1 MLHCSIWSLNR
12 VRGTSR
18 LPRSVVQRSVW
29 SHTREERYH
38 RLQRELRHLGE
49 VAELEDLKTQV
60 PKARHVVE
68 SFLDPSD
75 AEERGV
81 AMLPGRARS
90 VAGSVVEELQRGR
103 QASQEGL
110 RNFDRTEE
118 ELQELQALHEGNGPS
133 GELVQRVPLTVLL
146 DGLCPHEVGCL
157 MRTCEAAGVQELLLC
172 GETPGPPD
180 ARVLKTSLKA
190 EEFLPHRKV
199 GPLKL
204 ELERLE
210 EAGIQ
215 TWTLEW
221 LSKVPGG
228 RRAPLIPEVPS
239 PPVALALS
247 ADPLRH
253 HRRIVV
259 PCIGNGFSMG
269 VIGSVVIYQFLR
281 CLNKK
286 MSSRAISADSI
297 SQFLLPASCIVYYF
311 ISRVFLCFPYIFNSA
326 AEVLALSLRV
336 HHRTDQGD
344 NMPPKSWA
352 DLFKGGNG
360 AIGGSMGSPMP
371 VGPKRTEEE
380 VAGSASGEAKGSQ
393 LSPEPTPKR
402 EAVCANLQPGGGSV
416 EESGSSCGSSG
427 SGVPLF
433 EAI

>member
-1 MLHCSIWSLNR
+1 MLHCRWPLNR

-29 SHTREERYH
+29 SRTREERYH
-38 RLQRELRHLGE
+38 RLQREIRHLGE
-49 VAELEDLKTQV
+49 VADLEDLKTQV
-60 PKARHVVE
+60 PKAWHVVE
-68 SFLDPSD
+68 KFLDPCD

-110 RNFDRTEE
+110 RNFDRTAE
-118 ELQELQALHEGNGPS
+118 ELQELQSLHGSPS
-133 GELVQRVPLTVLL
+133 DPLVQR
-146 DGLCPHEVGCL
+146 
-157 MRTCEAAGVQELLLC
+157 VQELLLC

-199 GPLKL
+199 GPLKF

-221 LSKVPGG
+221 VSKVRG
-228 RRAPLIPEVPS
+228 RRAPVIPEVPC

-253 HRRIVV
+253 LRRVAV
-259 PCIGNGFSMG
+259 PCIGDGFSMG

-281 CLNKK
+281 CLRK
-286 MSSRAISADSI
+286 R
-297 SQFLLPASCIVYYF
+297 
-311 ISRVFLCFPYIFNSA
+311 
-326 AEVLALSLRV
+326 
-336 HHRTDQGD
+336 
-344 NMPPKSWA
+344 MPS
-352 DLFKGGNG
+352 
-360 AIGGSMGSPMP
+360 
-371 VGPKRTEEE
+371 
-380 VAGSASGEAKGSQ
+380 
-393 LSPEPTPKR
+393 
-402 EAVCANLQPGGGSV
+402 
-416 EESGSSCGSSG
+416 
-427 SGVPLF
+427 
-433 EAI
+433 

>member
-1 MLHCSIWSLNR
+1 MLHCRWPLNR

-29 SHTREERYH
+29 SRTREERYH
-38 RLQRELRHLGE
+38 RLQREIRHLGE
-49 VAELEDLKTQV
+49 VADLEDLKTQV
-60 PKARHVVE
+60 PKAWHAVE
-68 SFLDPSD
+68 KFLDPCD

-110 RNFDRTEE
+110 RNFDRTAE
-118 ELQELQALHEGNGPS
+118 ELQELQSLHGSPS
-133 GELVQRVPLTVLL
+133 DPLVQRVPLSVPLTVLL

-172 GETPGPPD
+172 GETPGPLD

-199 GPLKL
+199 GPLKF

-221 LSKVPGG
+221 FPKVRGG
-228 RRAPLIPEVPS
+228 RRAPVIPEVILQH
-239 PPVALALS
+239 PVALALS

-253 HRRIVV
+253 HRRIAV
-259 PCIGNGFSMG
+259 PCIGDGFSMG
-269 VIGSVVIYQFLR
+269 VIGSVVIYQLLR

-286 MSSRAISADSI
+286 MASH
-297 SQFLLPASCIVYYF
+297 PAHQY
-311 ISRVFLCFPYIFNSA
+311 
-326 AEVLALSLRV
+326 
-336 HHRTDQGD
+336 
-344 NMPPKSWA
+344 
-352 DLFKGGNG
+352 
-360 AIGGSMGSPMP
+360 
-371 VGPKRTEEE
+371 
-380 VAGSASGEAKGSQ
+380 
-393 LSPEPTPKR
+393 
-402 EAVCANLQPGGGSV
+402 
-416 EESGSSCGSSG
+416 
-427 SGVPLF
+427 
-433 EAI
+433 